1 MRVLFWSDL
10 YWPYIGG
17 AEIFAAKLMASLR
30 PRGIEFLV
38 LTSHH
43 DQELPDVDSYEGIPI
58 RRLPFRAAIA
68 GRDPRALLHAIQETA
83 AIKRDFAPDLI
94 HMNAVGPS
102 ALFHLRTL
110 SSTHAPLLLT
120 LQQEILTSQTGGTAT
135 ILAQLLEQATWV
147 VGCSQTVLD
156 QLLESAP
163 EVADRASR
171 IYNGVDPPA
180 EEPAPLPPI
189 PHVLALGRLV
199 PAKGFDVALQ
209 AFATLAAEFPDA
221 QFTIAGDGASREE
234 LQTLSRDLGLEARVH
249 FVGWVEPA
257 QVPTLLN
264 EASVVVM
271 PSRREGLPLVAVQA
285 ALMARPIV
293 ATQAGG
299 LREIVIDEVTGL
311 TVVEDDAVGV
321 AAAAGRL
328 LRDVEAAS
336 RMGHRARAHV
346 RTALD
351 WTATV
356 SAYHLLYRR
365 LTETDP
371 TNESDR

>member
-68 GRDPRALLHAIQETA
+68 GRDPRVLLHAIRETA

-110 SSTHAPLLLT
+110 SSTDAPLLLT
-120 LQQEILTSQTGGTAT
+120 LQQEILDSQTGGAGT
-135 ILAQLLEQATWV
+135 ILAQLLEQARWV
-147 VGCSQTVLD
+147 VGCSQTVLE
-156 QLLESAP
+156 QLLASAP
-163 EVADRASR
+163 EVAGRASR
-171 IYNGVDPPA
+171 IYNGVDLPP
-180 EEPAPLPPI
+180 EEPTPLPST

-199 PAKGFDVALQ
+199 PAKGFDVALR
-209 AFATLAAEFPDA
+209 AFATLATEFPA
-221 QFTIAGDGASREE
+221 ARFTIAGDGASRED
-234 LQTLSRDLGLEARVH
+234 LQTLSRDLGLETRVH
-249 FVGWVEPA
+249 FAGWVEPS
-257 QVPTLLN
+257 QVPSLLN
-264 EASVVVM
+264 DSSVVVM

-299 LREIVIDEVTGL
+299 LREIVLHEETGL
-311 TVVEDDAVGV
+311 TVAEDDAPAV
-321 AAAAGRL
+321 ATAVGRL

-336 RMGHRARAHV
+336 LMGRRARAHV

-351 WTATV
+351 WTSSV
-356 SAYHLLYRR
+356 SAYDLLYRR
-365 LTETDP
+365 LTETSP

>member
-68 GRDPRALLHAIQETA
+68 GRDPRALLHAIRETA

-120 LQQEILTSQTGGTAT
+120 LQQEVLTSQTGGTAT

-156 QLLESAP
+156 QVRESAP

-209 AFATLAAEFPDA
+209 AFAALAAEFSDA

-257 QVPTLLN
+257 QVPTLLS

-299 LREIVIDEVTGL
+299 LREIVIDELTGL
-311 TVVEDDAVGV
+311 TVAEDDAVGV
-321 AAAAGRL
+321 AAAVGRL